1 MAAAIEAYEDEEEI
15 SRQRLL
21 ATAHG
26 GRPQAQHDPGR
37 GLDLK
42 LRGASY
48 RVRVARLDPE
58 RFRVS
63 LSTGGGAGDGAI
75 GGAGP
80 AAAGTAAE
88 QADVV
93 IERFDEHSGRIVVN
107 GARFR
112 LTTATHGPIH
122 LVEVD
127 GVTHRV
133 SLDEGGVV
141 RSPAPALV
149 VATPLAAGDEVD
161 ADAPVIVLESMK
173 METVLRAPFRAL
185 VRECLVSVGSQV
197 EAGAPLLRLEP
208 VAAED
213 ATRGA
218 ATGRRRPRRPRKPAC
233 LLPRRTC
240 PRVSGPGGAWPTC
253 AACCSAS
260 TAAPPSAAGCWPGS
274 WPPAPRPA
282 GSRSPVS
289 WTCSRCSPTCPS

>member
-1 MAAAIEAYEDEEEI
+1 M
-15 SRQRLL
+15 
-21 ATAHG
+21 
-26 GRPQAQHDPGR
+26 
-37 GLDLK
+37 
-42 LRGASY
+42 
-48 RVRVARLDPE
+48 
-58 RFRVS
+58 
-63 LSTGGGAGDGAI
+63 
-75 GGAGP
+75 
-80 AAAGTAAE
+80 
-88 QADVV
+88 

-107 GARFR
+107 GVRFR

-149 VATPLAAGDEVD
+149 VATPLAAGDKVD

-213 ATRGA
+213 ASAGAPAAAGRGGCRG
-218 ATGRRRPRRPRKPAC
+218 GRGSRPAC
-233 LLPRRTC
+233 
-240 PRVSGPGGAWPTC
+240 SPGG
-253 AACCSAS
+253 
-260 TAAPPSAAGCWPGS
+260 
-274 WPPAPRPA
+274 PAR
-282 GSRSPVS
+282 G
-289 WTCSRCSPTCPS
+289 